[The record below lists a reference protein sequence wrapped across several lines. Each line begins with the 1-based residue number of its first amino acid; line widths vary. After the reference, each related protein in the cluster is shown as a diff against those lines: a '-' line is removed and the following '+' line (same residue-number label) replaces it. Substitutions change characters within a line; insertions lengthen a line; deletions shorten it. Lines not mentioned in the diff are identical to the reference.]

1 MFSEIKSFLD
11 LIKDMNKK
19 NIVIILIGILILLMI
34 VFIPNNVHIFIVDST
49 YKKENTHY
57 YKVYSDES
65 INWDNAR
72 IKCEKVGGHLVTIT
86 SDVEQ
91 KIVSDLIGQNEYWIG
106 AFRDKSESS
115 WKWITNED
123 FTYTNWSEGEP
134 NNAQLK
140 EDVIILYS
148 SGKWNDLN
156 SETTSILFNNGVKLD
171 IYYIC
176 EWEHKI
182 NFIIGKNKPL
192 YSFGLF

>member
-11 LIKDMNKK
+11 LIKDINKK

-34 VFIPNNVHIFIVDST
+34 VFIPNNVHIFIADSA

-91 KIVSDLIGQNEYWIG
+91 KIVSDLIGKNVYWIG
-106 AFRDKSESS
+106 ALKNKSKNS
-115 WKWITNED
+115 WSWVTNED
-123 FTYTNWSEGEP
+123 FTYTNWNEGEP
-134 NNAQLK
+134 NNAQSK
-140 EDVIILYS
+140 EDVIILYL

-156 SETTSILFNNGVKLD
+156 SETTSVLINGTETD
-171 IYYIC
+171 IYYVC